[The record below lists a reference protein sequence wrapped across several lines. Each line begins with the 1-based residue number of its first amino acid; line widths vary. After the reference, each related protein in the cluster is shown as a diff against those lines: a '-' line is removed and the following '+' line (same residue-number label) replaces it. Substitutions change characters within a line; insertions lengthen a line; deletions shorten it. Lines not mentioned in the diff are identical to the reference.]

1 MDKLDVIRKTERLGG
16 TDRKEALIALMIKAR
31 QLGCDARIGGGRAG
45 GINFRYGSIGYA
57 IMDVNT
63 RGQIKLYASPHP
75 GADAPVAL
83 REALNDCILRSDGLT
98 PKSFPISSYGNLEDK
113 LEDVPEFALHE
124 FLREAVEQI
133 HATYYQPHLERFEQE
148 AVAEA

>member
-1 MDKLDVIRKTERLGG
+1 MDKLDVIRKAERLGG
-16 TDRKEALIALMIKAR
+16 IERKDALIALMIKAR

-63 RGQIKLYASPHP
+63 KGQIKLYTSPHP
-75 GADAPVAL
+75 GSDAPEAL
-83 REALNDCILRSDGLT
+83 HSALNDCISRSAGLT
-98 PKSFPISSYGNLEDK
+98 PKSYPIGSYGRLKDK
-113 LEDVPEFALHE
+113 LEDVPEVALHE

-133 HATYYQPHLERFEQE
+133 HETYYQPHFDAFEAE
-148 AVAEA
+148 IAEA